1 MTIRLLA
8 LDTATEACSV
18 ALWSDDCVQAQRK
31 VLEPRGH
38 TRQLLPM
45 VEEVLAETG
54 YTLADLDGLVCTRG
68 PGSFTG
74 VRVGV
79 SAVQGLAFAADL
91 PVLPV
96 STLDVLA
103 WQAHRSEPGYTR
115 WQVAMDARMNEIYYA
130 GYRVDAAGLIR
141 ETAEQLLAP
150 EALAVSTDSATGR
163 TGAGWALP
171 PLDQHPLSVNRV
183 LPEASGVA
191 AWGVQC
197 LRTQVADNLWVMPE
211 ALQPV
216 YLRDR
221 VAHKS
226 AGV

>member
-18 ALWSDDCVQAQRK
+18 ALWSDDCVQAQRT

-45 VEEVLAETG
+45 VEDVLSETG

-103 WQAHRSEPGYTR
+103 WQAHRSEPGFIR
-115 WQVAMDARMNEIYYA
+115 WQVAMDARMSEIYYA
-130 GYRVDAAGLIR
+130 GYRISEGVLTR
-141 ETAEQLLAP
+141 ETTEQLLAP
-150 EALAVSTDSATGR
+150 EALDVWTDPATGR
-163 TGAGWALP
+163 TGAGWALS
-171 PLDQHPLSVNRV
+171 PLDQHPLSVGAV
-183 LPEASGVA
+183 LPEASAVA
-191 AWGVQC
+191 AWAVQC
-197 LRTQVADNLWVMPE
+197 LRAPVADTLWVMPE

-216 YLRDR
+216 YLRDQ

>member
-1 MTIRLLA
+1 MTMRLLA

-18 ALWSDDCVQAQRK
+18 ALWSGGGIQAHRH

-45 VEEVLAETG
+45 VEAVLLEAG
-54 YTLADLDGLVCTRG
+54 CTLADLDGLACTRG

-79 SAVQGLAFAADL
+79 SAAQGLAFAADL

-103 WQAHRSEPGYTR
+103 WQAHQSSPVHTR

-130 GYRVDAAGLIR
+130 GYRISDGVLTR

-150 EALAVSTDSATGR
+150 EDLDVWSGPDVGR

-171 PLDQHPLSVNRV
+171 ALDLNSLSVDRV
-183 LPEASGVA
+183 LPDAAGVV
-191 AWGVQC
+191 AWAVQC
-197 LRTQVADNLWVMPE
+197 LRTSAAETLWVMPE

-216 YLRDR
+216 YLRDQ
-221 VAHKS
+221 VARKS
-226 AGV
+226 TGV

>member
-1 MTIRLLA
+1 MTTRLLA

-18 ALWSDDCVQAQRK
+18 AMWSDGIQAHRQ

-45 VEEVLAETG
+45 VEAVLAEAG
-54 YTLADLDGLVCTRG
+54 YALTDLDGLVCTRG

-79 SAVQGLAFAADL
+79 SAAQGLAFAADL

-103 WQAHRSEPGYTR
+103 WQAHLARPDLAR

-130 GYRVDAAGLIR
+130 GYRMTDGVMTR
-141 ETAEQLLAP
+141 ETQEQLLAP
-150 EALAVSTDSATGR
+150 EALGVWTGPETGR
-163 TGAGWALP
+163 TGAGWALA
-171 PLDQHPLSVNRV
+171 PLDQHGASVDTV
-183 LPEASGVA
+183 LPDATGVA

-197 LRTQVADNLWVMPE
+197 LQGHEPGSLWVLPE

-216 YLRDR
+216 YLRDQ

-226 AGV
+226 SRA